1 MDFPDDLPDNT
12 SALPVLTVSEL
23 NRMARRALESAL
35 PLLWVGGE
43 VSNFMRA
50 ASGHWY
56 FSLKDANAQVRCV
69 MFRGRNQFVD
79 FVPANGD
86 HVEIRALPS
95 LYEARGEFQLGAE
108 AIRRAGAGRL
118 YEAFLKLKAKL
129 EQEGLFDL
137 STKRTLPRFPRRI
150 GIVTSPQ
157 AAALHDVLTALA
169 RRMPGLPVILYPT
182 PVQGVGAGTQI
193 AAAIRTAG
201 ARAECD
207 VLLVCRGGGSLEDLW
222 AFNDEAVA
230 RAIAASPMPVVS
242 GVGHETDFTLADF
255 AADLRAPTPTAAA
268 EFASPVRQELLLQL
282 GHLARQLRQHQARR
296 QHSEMQR
303 LDYLARRLVHPAEQ
317 LRRRH
322 SELGQLAQRLRHAG
336 DTRLTREHLRL
347 AHLSQRLVTPRH
359 VIQRD
364 LQRLD
369 ALDLRTRR
377 AIQSGF
383 GRYQL
388 NLARLASSLAHLN
401 PEGVLARGYSIV
413 QRDDGSVVQ
422 DAAMLEIGE
431 KIGIRLQRG
440 QIRATVDRSR
450 PQMTGHLF
458 CRLRLQIV
466 RQTIQFHRARP
477 RTQPG
482 QLALGKL
489 PGSSDP
495 LFTQCFHV
503 DDAVETGP
511 GLAIAN
517 RPHRRQIGV
526 ERVAVTQGIDLVDQ
540 TVGEHGIEARG
551 DALVQ
556 HGTVGGKQGQ
566 LQ

>member
-1 MDFPDDLPDNT
+1 MNFLDETADSTP
-12 SALPVLTVSEL
+12 SLPVLTVSEL
-23 NRMARRALESAL
+23 NRMARRALESQL
-35 PLLWVGGE
+35 PLLWVEGE

-69 MFRGRNQFVD
+69 MFRGRNQFAG
-79 FVPANGD
+79 FTPANGD

-129 EQEGLFDL
+129 ETEGLFDPAK
-137 STKRTLPRFPRRI
+137 KRALPHFPRCV

-182 PVQGVGAGTQI
+182 PVQGAGAGAQI

-268 EFASPVRQELLLQL
+268 ELASPLRQELLLQL
-282 GHLARQLRQHQARR
+282 GHLARQLQHHLARK

-303 LDYLARRLVHPAEQ
+303 LDYLGRRLVHPAEQ
-317 LRRRH
+317 LRRQQ
-322 SELGQLAQRLRHAG
+322 LGLAQLTQRLRHAAR
-336 DTRLTREHLRL
+336 TRLTQAQLRVAQL
-347 AHLSQRLVTPRH
+347 NQRLVTPLH
-359 VIQRD
+359 VIRREQQALGSLNARAQRAVQGG
-364 LQRLD
+364 LVQR
-369 ALDLRTRR
+369 
-377 AIQSGF
+377 
-383 GRYQL
+383 QL

-401 PEGVLARGYSIV
+401 PESVLARGYSIV
-413 QRDDGSVVQ
+413 QLENGAVVQ
-422 DAAMLEIGE
+422 DAATLNAGD
-431 KIGIRLQRG
+431 KVDIRFYRG
-440 QIRATVDRSR
+440 QARA
-450 PQMTGHLF
+450 Q
-458 CRLRLQIV
+458 
-466 RQTIQFHRARP
+466 
-477 RTQPG
+477 
-482 QLALGKL
+482 
-489 PGSSDP
+489 
-495 LFTQCFHV
+495 
-503 DDAVETGP
+503 VESTSK
-511 GLAIAN
+511 
-517 RPHRRQIGV
+517 
-526 ERVAVTQGIDLVDQ
+526 D
-540 TVGEHGIEARG
+540 
-551 DALVQ
+551 
-556 HGTVGGKQGQ
+556 
-566 LQ
+566 